1 MNVITDMNCN
11 ALGKKLREWFN
22 KSSDFKNEKGF
33 RYRFRGKES
42 SNYLKS
48 FPGVIAALF
57 GRIDSSY

>member
-1 MNVITDMNCN
+1 MNCN

-22 KSSDFKNEKGF
+22 ESSDFKNEKGF

-57 GRIDSSY
+57 GRIDSSD